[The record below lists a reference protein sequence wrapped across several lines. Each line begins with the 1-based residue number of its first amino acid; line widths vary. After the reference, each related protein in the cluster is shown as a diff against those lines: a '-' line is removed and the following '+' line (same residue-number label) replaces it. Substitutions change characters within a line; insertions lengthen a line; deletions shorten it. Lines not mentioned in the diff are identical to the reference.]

1 LPSYSI
7 AKDLLPDIGTL
18 DTRQIGLLN
27 QLTPCPSAILE
38 LSHIFPEVY
47 KTESNWELLANRVRF
62 TIASRLVST
71 TNFHQSIQLLSEV
84 ILNHPNDVHLLYAVS
99 RVYFQMGN
107 VQEARL
113 LNSRTEEIISKWSSQ
128 DNDLLSCLSVNK
140 AYLALSE
147 DQPAKA
153 IQHFDLAIE
162 KNNTNF
168 EAIANR
174 ALCLLHVCRLDE
186 AIKSLET
193 LLAGSPE
200 SIQETVV
207 FNLCTLYD
215 LAFLDNVDKKEKLL
229 LQYHN
234 FLPDDFDLSVFKL
247 TIA

>member
-1 LPSYSI
+1 
-7 AKDLLPDIGTL
+7 
-18 DTRQIGLLN
+18 
-27 QLTPCPSAILE
+27 
-38 LSHIFPEVY
+38 
-47 KTESNWELLANRVRF
+47 
-62 TIASRLVST
+62 
-71 TNFHQSIQLLSEV
+71 
-84 ILNHPNDVHLLYAVS
+84 
-99 RVYFQMGN
+99 
-107 VQEARL
+107 
-113 LNSRTEEIISKWSSQ
+113 
-128 DNDLLSCLSVNK
+128 
-140 AYLALSE
+140 LSE